1 MTTKNTEI
9 TNIKN
14 MKISN
19 GVDNR
24 KISIIVP
31 CYNEEKTVGL
41 VIKRLTELT
50 FPGWTKDIIVV
61 NDGSKD
67 GTAVVLS
74 EFESLVKVINMP
86 KNGGK
91 GTAVKEGIKN
101 ATGDYAIIQDADLE
115 CKPEEIGLL
124 LNALENI
131 KSEEKIAVMGSREL
145 HKDHH
150 KSNLL
155 SRVGSLSIT
164 MMINFLYRSSLTDTL
179 MCYKLFPKSTFAF
192 FNGGGFEAEMLFL
205 TRLLQDG
212 YKVLEVPVSYDPR
225 DKSEGKKINYRHG
238 IKILW
243 KIFTFW
249 VKGLF
254 N

>member
-1 MTTKNTEI
+1 M
-9 TNIKN
+9 
-14 MKISN
+14 S
-19 GVDNR
+19 NR

-41 VIKRLTELT
+41 VINRLIELS
-50 FPGWTKDIIVV
+50 FPGWEKDIIVV

-67 GTAVVLS
+67 GTEKVLS
-74 EFESLVKVINMP
+74 QFTSKVKVINMP

-91 GTAVKEGIKN
+91 GTAVREGITN

-124 LNALENI
+124 LNALSDV

-150 KSNLL
+150 KSLFL

-164 MMINFLYRSSLTDTL
+164 KLINILYGTSLTDTL
-179 MCYKLFPKSTFAF
+179 MCYKLFPKSTFGF

-205 TRLLQDG
+205 TRLLHDG
-212 YKVLEVPVSYDPR
+212 YEVLEVPVSYDPR

-243 KIFTFW
+243 KIFAFW